1 MSNFTK
7 REQIVILI
15 FVIVVIISLGYQIYM
30 KKDLE
35 LVREDTK
42 SEDMEMMSSKVEDD
56 GKENSFLEDKTDS
69 LEKIMVHI
77 DGEVMNPGVVELH
90 EGARVIDVINIVG
103 GLTQYADD
111 KRINLAKKVY
121 DEEKIYIPK
130 IGEDTSELDTLFINQ
145 NDNKNS
151 TQGKININTATKEEL
166 QKLSGIGS
174 VLAERIIEH
183 RKSNKFSSIDDIKK
197 VSGIGDKKFEAI
209 KDFIEAK

>member
-183 RKSNKFSSIDDIKK
+183 RQSNKFSSIDDIKK

>member
-35 LVREDTK
+35 LAREDTK